1 MSFADHGSIA
11 RDSTQRKTNGSH
23 ENSSN
28 GGGSNMDQISE
39 ELSELKR
46 NIERFENQ
54 KRRIPSDEYQKFLK
68 DNMDLYSKLND
79 ILKRLVYDNSPYRN
93 HKWSS
98 FAVFVFFFA
107 SEMKRS
113 NQQNQNY
120 LLKFE
125 KILNEQSKKLKAVSL
140 QMKRAVEEET
150 TDENR
155 TLLNHEEE
163 TLVEDVALDMHEES
177 ALEREKKIKDVHSRI
192 SAVSHLYREIGE
204 IAVEQTMKLDTVE
217 ENLVKAENKTKEA
230 NKELLKAKAMIQKN
244 RDRHCK
250 MLFYAVMS
258 FVVLVLYFYF

>member
-79 ILKRLVYDNSPYRN
+79 ILK
-93 HKWSS
+93 
-98 FAVFVFFFA
+98 

-177 ALEREKKIKDVHSRI
+177 ALEREEDQRCAQSNQR
-192 SAVSHLYREIGE
+192 SQSS
-204 IAVEQTMKLDTVE
+204 
-217 ENLVKAENKTKEA
+217 
-230 NKELLKAKAMIQKN
+230 IQ
-244 RDRHCK
+244 RDWRNCC
-250 MLFYAVMS
+250 
-258 FVVLVLYFYF
+258 

>member
-79 ILKRLVYDNSPYRN
+79 ILK
-93 HKWSS
+93 
-98 FAVFVFFFA
+98 

-140 QMKRAVEEET
+140 QMKRAVEEESNST
-150 TDENR
+150 F
-155 TLLNHEEE
+155 
-163 TLVEDVALDMHEES
+163 
-177 ALEREKKIKDVHSRI
+177 
-192 SAVSHLYREIGE
+192 SAVTSISLYFVQRPTR
-204 IAVEQTMKLDTVE
+204 IALYQTMKKRHLSKTLPQICMRRALWRERRRSKMCTVE
-217 ENLVKAENKTKEA
+217 LAQSVIYIERLEK
-230 NKELLKAKAMIQKN
+230 LLLSK
-244 RDRHCK
+244 R
-250 MLFYAVMS
+250 
-258 FVVLVLYFYF
+258 

>member
-79 ILKRLVYDNSPYRN
+79 ILK
-93 HKWSS
+93 
-98 FAVFVFFFA
+98 